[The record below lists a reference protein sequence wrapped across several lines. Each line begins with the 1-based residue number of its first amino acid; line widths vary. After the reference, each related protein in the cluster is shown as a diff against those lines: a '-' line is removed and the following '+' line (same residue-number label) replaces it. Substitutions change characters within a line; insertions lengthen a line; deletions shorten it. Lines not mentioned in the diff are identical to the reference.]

1 MSWIAKQPDTRL
13 IQSSCLPGSL
23 QQVLSFIKSSRA
35 VVAGS
40 VQCYESDEDDRRY
53 IICLQFIWD
62 IPAQIV
68 ETKIQRPESIAF
80 WFPANPGFCTAP
92 KVRADRD
99 DFPLDL
105 PHLNCIKRNTP
116 AWFCLAREALD
127 TFYIRRG
134 IQGILER
141 LNQWLRDAAAGELDH
156 DGWEPT
162 PRLHGFSATLDIAAF
177 QKIALNSKSD
187 KPGNAMGFTLAV
199 FDQKDDEELEYH
211 YKLFA
216 KQKKLEEIKNLS
228 EQENIKGRIKAE
240 TAWISVWGPRNSP
253 INDRFWEIVL
263 NYDSLIRYAENAGC
277 KKLVEDAIT
286 LFSQFAEKFDIPA
299 FVLLIGTWRPK
310 PLINS
315 IPGLASGNAAN
326 LEIAGF
332 HVGFEKDNTGKSK
345 VRHISELRI
354 LSEMNANCLNKLAG
368 YSSEP
373 RDIVL
378 IGLGALGSKIAE
390 HIVREGVPSIGIV
403 DNDYFL
409 PHNLSRHNLTDES
422 VYFPKATELQ
432 KRLLSINPLC
442 EVKPFSRDIVNVPA
456 GYLVKDICNISKGMI
471 IDATADVSVMRRLCA
486 PDNKVRTAKI
496 ELAYGGCLG
505 LLYYEGKNRRP
516 RVDDLKA
523 IIPVLG
529 VDIPEVYLWLSDKD
543 EGRVETG
550 IGCASAS
557 MQISDSRI
565 SLHAGNF
572 MTSLGNIIRPEYHP
586 SGIGIAI
593 LDQRGYFSKWLW
605 IEEKAPEIITKKIDS
620 QSWEIR
626 IRKKALEIIDESRN
640 KTNPVECGG
649 YLYGSYDLVLRT
661 IYITVA
667 IAVSPR
673 DASAIRVR
681 LPSAGKSNEEIELRK
696 FSGEQIRLLGTWH
709 THPQGSPK
717 PSPIDIEQ
725 FKQDAAAYAE
735 LPSPHVMLIRSNSDL
750 TATLALPS
758 EWSD

>member
-1 MSWIAKQPDTRL
+1 
-13 IQSSCLPGSL
+13 
-23 QQVLSFIKSSRA
+23 
-35 VVAGS
+35 
-40 VQCYESDEDDRRY
+40 
-53 IICLQFIWD
+53 
-62 IPAQIV
+62 
-68 ETKIQRPESIAF
+68 
-80 WFPANPGFCTAP
+80 
-92 KVRADRD
+92 
-99 DFPLDL
+99 
-105 PHLNCIKRNTP
+105 
-116 AWFCLAREALD
+116 
-127 TFYIRRG
+127 
-134 IQGILER
+134 
-141 LNQWLRDAAAGELDH
+141 
-156 DGWEPT
+156 
-162 PRLHGFSATLDIAAF
+162 
-177 QKIALNSKSD
+177 
-187 KPGNAMGFTLAV
+187 
-199 FDQKDDEELEYH
+199 
-211 YKLFA
+211 
-216 KQKKLEEIKNLS
+216 
-228 EQENIKGRIKAE
+228 
-240 TAWISVWGPRNSP
+240 
-253 INDRFWEIVL
+253 
-263 NYDSLIRYAENAGC
+263 
-277 KKLVEDAIT
+277 
-286 LFSQFAEKFDIPA
+286 
-299 FVLLIGTWRPK
+299 
-310 PLINS
+310 
-315 IPGLASGNAAN
+315 
-326 LEIAGF
+326 
-332 HVGFEKDNTGKSK
+332 
-345 VRHISELRI
+345 
-354 LSEMNANCLNKLAG
+354 
-368 YSSEP
+368 
-373 RDIVL
+373 
-378 IGLGALGSKIAE
+378 
-390 HIVREGVPSIGIV
+390 
-403 DNDYFL
+403 
-409 PHNLSRHNLTDES
+409 
-422 VYFPKATELQ
+422 
-432 KRLLSINPLC
+432 
-442 EVKPFSRDIVNVPA
+442 
-456 GYLVKDICNISKGMI
+456 MI